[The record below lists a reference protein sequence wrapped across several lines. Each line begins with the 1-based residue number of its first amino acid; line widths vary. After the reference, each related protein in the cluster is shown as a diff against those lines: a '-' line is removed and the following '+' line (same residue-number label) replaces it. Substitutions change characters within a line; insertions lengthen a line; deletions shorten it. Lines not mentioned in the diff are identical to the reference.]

1 MTAIL
6 AEELTKRYGDLT
18 ALDGLSLSIGEGEL
32 FGFLGPNGAGK
43 TTTIGILTGQ
53 LLPDSGRASV
63 LGTDPT
69 AEPVETRRV
78 VGVLPEQES
87 PPSFMTPREYFDF
100 VGTVRDIDRGTVD
113 RRVEEWA
120 ERLAFEEKL
129 DTLNTDLSRGQQQ
142 KVMITQAFL
151 HEPGVVF
158 IDEPLANLD
167 PIIQERV
174 KRFVVD
180 YADHDNTVFLST
192 HHIEVAEEVCTRVG
206 IVNEGRLIAER
217 RPPEMAE
224 GESLLSV
231 FMDNVGVSELDE
243 GWIRDGAEAGAAS
256 LDDGGDPDDGAAA
269 GTGDGEDGDG
279 EGAAARDDASEAR
292 SVTDR

>member
-1 MTAIL
+1 MTAVL
-6 AEELTKRYGDLT
+6 AEELTKTYGDFR
-18 ALDGLSLSIGEGEL
+18 ALDGLSLSVDAGEL

-43 TTTIGILTGQ
+43 TTTIGVLTGQ
-53 LLPDSGRASV
+53 LTPDSGRASV

-69 AEPVETRRV
+69 TDPVETRRR

-87 PPSFMTPREYFDF
+87 PPSFMTPREYLQF
-100 VGTVRDIDRGTVD
+100 VGTVRDIDDDRVD
-113 RRVEEWA
+113 ERIATWA
-120 ERLAFEEKL
+120 DRLSYREKL

-167 PIIQERV
+167 PIVQERV

-180 YADHDNTVFLST
+180 YADRDNTVFLST

-206 IVNEGRLIAER
+206 IVNEGRLIARER
-217 RPPEMAE
+217 PGDLAA
-224 GESLLSV
+224 GESLLST
-231 FMDNVGVSELDE
+231 FLENVEGRAAFDGVDASE
-243 GWIRDGAEAGAAS
+243 R
-256 LDDGGDPDDGAAA
+256 
-269 GTGDGEDGDG
+269 
-279 EGAAARDDASEAR
+279 AAAREATAGDEADAGATES
-292 SVTDR
+292 DRDGEREEPEPTAD